1 MVGWTVY
8 FLWDVRQ
15 CESGPRLFKGLFDLW
30 VLLRSLP
37 STTQGNLNPVTSF
50 CQAASALFSWTTHSG
65 GKKIIRSILHKRLC
79 GKVAGPP
86 ACQRASA
93 SSSPRRLSHLA
104 SGPPALIKTLNQKP
118 IWRQRP
124 WSRINSRA
132 TPKIPAHSTSTSWLG
147 LGG

>member
-8 FLWDVRQ
+8 FLWDMRR
-15 CESGPRLFKGLFDLW
+15 CESGPRPFKGLFDLW

-37 STTQGNLNPVTSF
+37 PTTQGNLNPVTSF
-50 CQAASALFSWTTHSG
+50 CQLLPPCSLG
-65 GKKIIRSILHKRLC
+65 LPILEKKIIRSILHKRLC

-93 SSSPRRLSHLA
+93 SSSSRRLSHLA
-104 SGPPALIKTLNQKP
+104 NGPPALIKTLNQKP
-118 IWRQRP
+118 LWCQRP
-124 WSRINSRA
+124 WSRINNRA